1 MALLLALSDF
11 INLSDPTV
19 IGGLIVGAI
28 TIFAVG
34 RFLFASDSAQPAK
47 KADNV
52 VGKGKEVSKDVPAA
66 RPAPVRTGVLDP
78 SKFQKFALKER
89 IELNHNTRLYR
100 FALPNETDVLGLP
113 IGQHMSFRAVIDGK
127 EVYRPYTPTSSDDDL
142 GHFDLVIK
150 VYPQGKM
157 SQYIDNMKVGELI
170 DVKGPKGLFTYTP
183 NMKRAFGMLAGG
195 TGITPM
201 LQVIQAILKNPA
213 DRTQV
218 SLIFA
223 NVAEDDILVRS
234 TLEDLAAKNP
244 DRFKLHYT
252 LDKPPADWKYSQG
265 FITADMVAEHCLAP
279 ADDVMILMCGPTP
292 MVNAQ
297 IGNLQKLGYSENQY
311 FKF

>member
-1 MALLLALSDF
+1 MALLLTALSDSLPA
-11 INLSDPTV
+11 IV
-19 IGGLIVGAI
+19 VGVVVGAI
-28 TIFAVG
+28 TIFAVS
-34 RFLFASDSAQPAK
+34 RFLFGASGKTQTK
-47 KADNV
+47 KDNV
-52 VGKGKEVSKDVPAA
+52 VGKGKEVEKDGFSQPAA
-66 RPAPVRTGVLDP
+66 VVRTGVLDP

-157 SQYIDNMKVGELI
+157 SQYIDKMQIGDKI

-195 TGITPM
+195 TGLTPM
-201 LQVIQAILKNPA
+201 LQVITAILKNPQ

-223 NVAEDDILVRS
+223 NVTEEDILLRS
-234 TLEDLAAKNP
+234 TLEELAAAHP

-265 FITADMVAEHCLAP
+265 FITAAMVQEHCPAP

-297 IGNLQKLGYSENQY
+297 INNLQSLGYSENQY

>member
-1 MALLLALSDF
+1 MALLLTALSDSLPA
-11 INLSDPTV
+11 IV
-19 IGGLIVGAI
+19 VGVVVGAI
-28 TIFAVG
+28 TIFAVS
-34 RFLFASDSAQPAK
+34 RFLFGAGKTQTK
-47 KADNV
+47 KDNV
-52 VGKGKEVSKDVPAA
+52 VGKGKEVAKDAQPAA
-66 RPAPVRTGVLDP
+66 VRRTGVLDP
-78 SKFQKFALKER
+78 SKFQKFALQER

-157 SQYIDNMKVGELI
+157 SQYIDKMQIGDEI

-195 TGITPM
+195 TGLTPM
-201 LQVIQAILKNPA
+201 LQVITAILKNPQ

-223 NVAEDDILVRS
+223 NVTEEDILLRS
-234 TLEDLAAKNP
+234 TLEELAAAHP
-244 DRFKLHYT
+244 DRFKLHFT

-265 FITADMVAEHCLAP
+265 FITSAMVQEHCPAP

-297 IGNLQKLGYSENQY
+297 INNLQSLGYSENQY